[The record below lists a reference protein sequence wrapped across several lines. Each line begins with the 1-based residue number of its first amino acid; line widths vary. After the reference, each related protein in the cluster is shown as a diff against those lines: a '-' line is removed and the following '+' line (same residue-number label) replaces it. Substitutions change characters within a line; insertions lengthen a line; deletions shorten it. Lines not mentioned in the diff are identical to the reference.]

1 MEARPTPAED
11 LPTLYRG
18 ILEGVARLERLGARR
33 EAGLLRADA
42 TRIYSTAWDEAG
54 LRRLRQIS
62 ARNDR
67 VIAGDVRPRTARRRP
82 RGLPERLGPTR

>member
-1 MEARPTPAED
+1 METRPTPAED
-11 LPTLYRG
+11 LPALYRG

-42 TRIYSTAWDEAG
+42 TKIYSTAWDEGG

-62 ARNDR
+62 ARIDR

>member
-1 MEARPTPAED
+1 METRPSPAED

-18 ILEGVARLERLGARR
+18 ILDGIARLERIGARR

-54 LRRLRQIS
+54 LRRLRHIS
-62 ARNDR
+62 ARIER
-67 VIAGDVRPRTARRRP
+67 IVAGDQRPRTARSRSRV
-82 RGLPERLGPTR
+82 LPERLRTAR